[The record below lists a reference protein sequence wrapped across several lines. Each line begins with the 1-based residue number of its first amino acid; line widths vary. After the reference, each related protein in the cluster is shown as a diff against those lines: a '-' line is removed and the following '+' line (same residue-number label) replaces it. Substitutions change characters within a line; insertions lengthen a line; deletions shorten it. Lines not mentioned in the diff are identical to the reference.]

1 MSDMSQMGDKTPN
14 NELPTPDNGGQE
26 IERKMRQEEEELN
39 DLDDDE
45 IDLEMAELEVE
56 AEQARLLLE
65 LQERERR
72 DDRDV
77 RRQALDEK
85 RREVEALRQQLQT
98 TDGARSPS
106 ISISKPTS
114 KQLDFNTPYTRSMPD
129 NYSRATM
136 PPAQK
141 VRRRQTMSV
150 IDQIDDEEA
159 DIMIRVPMPPKF
171 DGSGLCSSTNDP
183 AESVQVRLAHA
194 LDDIVDYIEFMA
206 DFKSISLS
214 PRQFVKLACRFLTGT
229 AAGVY
234 KNLQLIAKQ
243 EADRLGHAAPTLV
256 LWPDVRSA
264 LEARFGKPQPGHQLI
279 RRMLKL
285 AQRSGE
291 TVEAYTVRFDSLHM
305 ELTRQGLA
313 SRDLTV
319 ALFIEGL
326 SPAIRDKV
334 DEVVNSIDYFERE
347 NIGLHEARKAVN
359 ALQLIA
365 AARESH
371 LATSKGHQ
379 SGSTSQPRPSQQA
392 SSGQQPSSQAPR
404 HRNAQ
409 PRQQTN
415 VPDALYSER
424 IAAGLC
430 GKCNAASHTAREC
443 NNQRNTLPVPRRAG
457 ARANVMAANEDRGD
471 GDLRSEALSE
481 PKKA

>member
-1 MSDMSQMGDKTPN
+1 MSDLSQIGGKMPG
-14 NELPTPDNGGQE
+14 NELLAPSNGGHE
-26 IERKMRQEEEELN
+26 TDRKMRREDG
-39 DLDDDE
+39 DLDDLDHDE

-65 LQERERR
+65 IQQRERH
-72 DDRDV
+72 DGRDV

-85 RREVEALRQQLQT
+85 RREVEALKQQLQST
-98 TDGARSPS
+98 NTSHSPAS
-106 ISISKPTS
+106 IKPS

-136 PPAQK
+136 PPAK
-141 VRRRQTMSV
+141 NRRRQTMSV
-150 IDQIDDEEA
+150 LDQVDDEEA

-171 DGSGLCSSTNDP
+171 DGSGLCSSSNDP

-194 LDDIVDYIEFMA
+194 LDDIVDYIDFMA
-206 DFKSISLS
+206 DFKNVSLS

-243 EADRLGHAAPTLV
+243 EADRLGHAAPALV

-347 NIGLHEARKAVN
+347 NIGPHEARKAVT

-371 LATSKGHQ
+371 LATSKGQ
-379 SGSTSQPRPSQQA
+379 QPSGASQPRPTQQA
-392 SSGQQPSSQAPR
+392 PSGQQQSAQAPKPK
-404 HRNAQ
+404 NAQ
-409 PRQQTN
+409 PKQPNN

-430 GKCNAASHTAREC
+430 GKCNSASHTAREC
-443 NNQRNTLPVPRRAG
+443 NNQRNTLPVPRRNG
-457 ARANVMAANEDRGD
+457 ARANKMEASESGDDAAD
-471 GDLRSEALSE
+471 GTDS
-481 PKKA
+481 KK

>member
-1 MSDMSQMGDKTPN
+1 MPSHGSR
-14 NELPTPDNGGQE
+14 E
-26 IERKMRQEEEELN
+26 IERKMQQENEDLN
-39 DLDDDE
+39 DLDDDF
-45 IDLEMAELEVE
+45 DLEMAELEVE

-65 LQERERR
+65 LQERERC
-72 DDRDV
+72 DDRGV

-85 RREVEALRQQLQT
+85 RREVEALKLQLQT
-98 TDGARSPS
+98 TGSIRSPS
-106 ISISKPTS
+106 NIKPTATS
-114 KQLDFNTPYTRSMPD
+114 KQLDFSTPYTRSMPD

-150 IDQIDDEEA
+150 LDQVDDEEA

-171 DGSGLCSSTNDP
+171 DGSGLSLSNNEP

-194 LDDIVDYIEFMA
+194 LDDIVDYIDFVA
-206 DFKSISLS
+206 DFKNISLS
-214 PRQFVKLACRFLTGT
+214 PRQFVKLAGRFLTGT

-234 KNLQLIAKQ
+234 KNLQLISKQ
-243 EADRLGHAAPTLV
+243 EADRLGHAAPALV

-291 TVEAYTVRFDSLHM
+291 SVESYNVRFDSLHM

-326 SPAIRDKV
+326 IPAIRDKV

-347 NIGLHEARKAVN
+347 NIGTHEARKAVT

-371 LATSKGHQ
+371 LSTNKNHQ
-379 SGSTSQPRPSQQA
+379 TTTTSQPRPPQQA
-392 SSGQQPSSQAPR
+392 FSGQQQPSQASR
-404 HRNAQ
+404 HKSGQ
-409 PRQQTN
+409 PRQQVN

-430 GKCNAASHTAREC
+430 GKCNSSSHNAREC
-443 NNQRNTLPVPRRAG
+443 TNQRNTLPVPRRTG
-457 ARANVMAANEDRGD
+457 ARANVMAASEDRGD
-471 GDLRSEALSE
+471 GDLRGEALSE
-481 PKKA
+481 PKKV

>member
-1 MSDMSQMGDKTPN
+1 MSDLSQLGGKTPN
-14 NELPTPDNGGQE
+14 NELFTPDNGGRE
-26 IERKMRQEEEELN
+26 IERKTGQEDEDLN

-56 AEQARLLLE
+56 AEHARLLLE
-65 LQERERR
+65 QQEHEQHNNRG
-72 DDRDV
+72 V

-85 RREVEALRQQLQT
+85 RREVEALRQRLQSTDVSPRINKSST
-98 TDGARSPS
+98 TAN
-106 ISISKPTS
+106 KH
-114 KQLDFNTPYTRSMPD
+114 LDFSTPYTRSMPD

-136 PPAQK
+136 PHAK
-141 VRRRQTMSV
+141 KDRRRQTMSV
-150 IDQIDDEEA
+150 LDQDDGEES

-171 DGSGLCSSTNDP
+171 DGSGLCSSSSDP

-194 LDDIVDYIEFMA
+194 LDDIVDYIDFMA
-206 DFKSISLS
+206 DFKNISLS

-243 EADRLGHAAPTLV
+243 EADRIGHAAPSLV

-285 AQRSGE
+285 AQRPGE
-291 TVEAYTVRFDSLHM
+291 SVEAYTVRFDSLHM

-347 NIGLHEARKAVN
+347 NIGNHEARKAVT

-371 LATSKGHQ
+371 LSTNKNHHAGAT
-379 SGSTSQPRPSQQA
+379 TQPRSPQQA

-404 HRNAQ
+404 HKNGQ
-409 PRQQTN
+409 PRPQTN
-415 VPDALYSER
+415 VPDVLYSER

-430 GKCNAASHTAREC
+430 GKCNSSSHTAREC
-443 NNQRNTLPVPRRAG
+443 NNQRNTLPVPRRTS
-457 ARANVMAANEDRGD
+457 ARANVMAASEDRGD
-471 GDLRSEALSE
+471 GDLRGEALSE